1 MSSLLRN
8 ILLIGAG
15 GKLGPSILSA
25 LSQEPSFSLT
35 ILSRASSTST
45 FPSHAKIQRISDS
58 YPETELLEAFQGQDA
73 IVSAIATTSADMQKK
88 FIDVAIKAGVKR
100 FVPSEFGGDVQNVKA
115 MELLPQYFK
124 GKKDTVEYLKG
135 KEGEGLTWTAFV
147 TGPFFDLVMKIGYL
161 GIDVEN
167 QNAILYNDGA
177 VPFST
182 TTLSAIGLAVKN
194 TLLIPE
200 KTANKYLYINSFTVS
215 QAQLL
220 SAFEKATGK
229 KWEVTYADAEEDK
242 KEGLE
247 KIAKG
252 DFSGA
257 AHLIRY
263 INLTE
268 GYGGNYMQYK
278 DGANELLSLPK
289 ESLNEMV
296 AGIAKN

>member
-1 MSSLLRN
+1 
-8 ILLIGAG
+8 
-15 GKLGPSILSA
+15 
-25 LSQEPSFSLT
+25 
-35 ILSRASSTST
+35 
-45 FPSHAKIQRISDS
+45 
-58 YPETELLEAFQGQDA
+58 
-73 IVSAIATTSADMQKK
+73 
-88 FIDVAIKAGVKR
+88 
-100 FVPSEFGGDVQNVKA
+100 
-115 MELLPQYFK
+115 
-124 GKKDTVEYLKG
+124 
-135 KEGEGLTWTAFV
+135 
-147 TGPFFDLVMKIGYL
+147 MKIGYL